1 MLEYKGYGIVGDGTF
16 GYKEIKPI
24 GKGSVHLELRG
35 QKFTNSKQA
44 ELAIDSFLAKQP
56 KKAPKKET
64 NKDGIQSKDD

>member
-16 GYKEIKPI
+16 GYKEIKVI
-24 GKGSVHLELRG
+24 GKGSVHLELRD

-56 KKAPKKET
+56 KKATKKET
-64 NKDGIQSKDD
+64 KKDGIESKND